1 MTNQTHQA
9 LQSAAANNVR
19 MFDVNKGKY
28 SANERAYLQGLHD
41 IATKGRVK
49 YSRPGQATLSLSGT
63 QQRFDLTGGKIP
75 LLGSKEIFHRS
86 FLIENQWFLSGDD
99 DIKFLKD
106 RNVSIWDSWV
116 LPETAVFEPTEK
128 QTGSDVENYI
138 RCHYP
143 EVFKLLVEYKRN
155 FGIGMLS
162 VKGMKEFLDFMVSN
176 SDAETQLKYGFI
188 PVSPKPADWDERMAD
203 TDIPIQE
210 MASAIRITKSAVVK
224 PMEIPMV
231 RLVSGKIGAGA
242 YGPAWRKWGDVR
254 LRMDRPVGNEHKAL
268 LARGF
273 KSLSEDAL
281 IDDSDP
287 MAWGDFYY
295 RVIDQFADAVKMLR
309 TGADSRRIIVSA
321 WNAAKIDEAALPPCH
336 SFIQFVSYDNF
347 DGGPRDLVC
356 NLFMRSN
363 DAPIG
368 KPFNIAQYAALTHL
382 IAKITNHKAVELV
395 LTVGDDH
402 IYADQIPFLKEQF
415 LRKPINLGDATIE
428 YPEHI
433 KELEDYINLPVE
445 EVEKLVKG
453 YGPENHHGPI
463 RYPVA
468 V

>member
-63 QQRFDLTGGKIP
+63 QQRFDLTDGKIP

-116 LPETAVFEPTEK
+116 IPETAVFAPTEK

-188 PVSPKPADWDERMAD
+188 PVSPKPADWDEQLAGENISIRDMA
-203 TDIPIQE
+203 
-210 MASAIRITKSAVVK
+210 RAVLIVK
-224 PMEIPMV
+224 GPTMQPMIIPMV
-231 RLVSGKIGAGA
+231 KLVSGKIGAGA
-242 YGPAWRKWGDVR
+242 YGPAWRNWEDTRFVKR
-254 LRMDRPVGNEHKAL
+254 TNEQEDEAYLK
-268 LARGF
+268 RGF
-273 KSLSEDAL
+273 CLNG
-281 IDDSDP
+281 DDHHYDV
-287 MAWGDFYY
+287 YK
-295 RVIDQFADAVKMLR
+295 RNIDQFADAVKMLR

-356 NLFMRSN
+356 NLYMR
-363 DAPIG
+363 
-368 KPFNIAQYAALTHL
+368 
-382 IAKITNHKAVELV
+382 
-395 LTVGDDH
+395 
-402 IYADQIPFLKEQF
+402 
-415 LRKPINLGDATIE
+415 
-428 YPEHI
+428 
-433 KELEDYINLPVE
+433 
-445 EVEKLVKG
+445 
-453 YGPENHHGPI
+453 
-463 RYPVA
+463 
-468 V
+468 

>member
-1 MTNQTHQA
+1 MTNRSLQT
-9 LQSAAANNVR
+9 LQSIASSNVSI
-19 MFDVNKGKY
+19 FEVNKGKY
-28 SANERAYLQGLHD
+28 SANEAAYLQGLYD

-63 QQRFDLTGGKIP
+63 QQRFDLTGNKIP

-99 DIKFLKD
+99 NIKFLKD

-116 LPETAVFEPTEK
+116 IPETAVFEPAEK

-143 EVFKLLVEYKRN
+143 EVFKLLVEYKRDK
-155 FGIGMLS
+155 GIGIPSAPQMMEFIS
-162 VKGMKEFLDFMVSN
+162 YANQSREMSAEVTKGVN
-176 SDAETQLKYGFI
+176 NI
-188 PVSPKPADWDERMAD
+188 PC
-203 TDIPIQE
+203 
-210 MASAIRITKSAVVK
+210 
-224 PMEIPMV
+224 V
-231 RLVSGKIGAGA
+231 RLAAGLIGAGA
-242 YGPAWRKWGDVR
+242 YGPAWRNWEDVR
-254 LRMDRPVGNEHKAL
+254 MRMDRPVGNEHKAL

-273 KSLSEDAL
+273 KPVSEDVL
-281 IDDSDP
+281 KDDSDP
-287 MAWGDFYY
+287 MEWGDLYS

-336 SFIQFVSYDNF
+336 SFVQFTSYDNF

-356 NLFMRSN
+356 NLYQRSG
-363 DAPIG
+363 DFPTG
-368 KPFNIAQYAALTHL
+368 GPFNIAQYAALTHL
-382 IAKITNHKAVELV
+382 IAKITNHRAVELV
-395 LTVGDDH
+395 RTCGDDH
-402 IYADQIPFLKEQF
+402 IYADQIPLLREQF
-415 LRKPINLGDATIE
+415 TRTPINLGDATIE

-445 EVEKLVKG
+445 EVEKLIKG

>member
-28 SANERAYLQGLHD
+28 SANERVYLQGLHD

-63 QQRFDLTGGKIP
+63 QQRFDLTDGKIP

-116 LPETAVFEPTEK
+116 IPETAVFAPTEK
-128 QTGSDVENYI
+128 QTGSDVETYM
-138 RCHYP
+138 RCYSP
-143 EVFKLLVEYKRN
+143 TFYKDVFIPWKRN
-155 FGIGMLS
+155 RGLAFPTAIQI
-162 VKGMKEFLDFMVSN
+162 KEFFDKWMEDNRGADFQGELH
-176 SDAETQLKYGFI
+176 AFATR
-188 PVSPKPADWDERMAD
+188 P
-203 TDIPIQE
+203 
-210 MASAIRITKSAVVK
+210 VVK
-224 PMEIPMV
+224 
-231 RLVSGKIGAGA
+231 LVAGKIGAGA
-242 YGPAWRKWGDVR
+242 YGPAWRNWEDTRFVKR
-254 LRMDRPVGNEHKAL
+254 TNEQEDEAYLK
-268 LARGF
+268 RGF
-273 KSLSEDAL
+273 CLNG
-281 IDDSDP
+281 DDHHYDV
-287 MAWGDFYY
+287 YK
-295 RVIDQFADAVKMLR
+295 RNIDQFADAVKMLR

-356 NLFMRSN
+356 NLYQRSG
-363 DAPIG
+363 DLPVG
-368 KPFNIAQYAALTHL
+368 GPFNIAQYAALTHL
-382 IAKITNHKAVELV
+382 IAKITNHRAVELV
-395 LTVGDDH
+395 RTCGDDH

-415 LRKPINLGDATIE
+415 LREPINLGDATIE

>member
-1 MTNQTHQA
+1 MNGQDSQIAYHRNLKEQA
-9 LQSAAANNVR
+9 CANVGA
-19 MFDVNKGKY
+19 FIFNKDKY
-28 SANERAYLQGLHD
+28 TANEAVYLQGLYD

-63 QQRFDLTGGKIP
+63 QQRFDLTDGKIP

-116 LPETAVFEPTEK
+116 IPETAVFEPTEK
-128 QTGSDVENYI
+128 QTGFDAENYI

-143 EVFKLLVEYKRN
+143 EIFKLLVVYKRGK
-155 FGIGMLS
+155 GIGIPTI
-162 VKGMKEFLDFMVSN
+162 KDIKEFTSFCTSRQNEQGIGGVHFGGDQTLQSFM
-176 SDAETQLKYGFI
+176 I
-188 PVSPKPADWDERMAD
+188 P
-203 TDIPIQE
+203 Q
-210 MASAIRITKSAVVK
+210 
-224 PMEIPMV
+224 V

-242 YGPAWRKWGDVR
+242 YGPAWRKWDDVR
-254 LRMDRPVGNEHKAL
+254 IRMDRPVGKEHKAL

-273 KSLSEDAL
+273 EQVSEDAL
-281 IDDSDP
+281 IADSDP
-287 MAWGDFYY
+287 MAWGDLYS
-295 RVIDQFADAVKMLR
+295 RVIDQFGDAIKMLR

-336 SFIQFVSYDNF
+336 SFVQFTSYDNF

-356 NLFMRSN
+356 NLYQRSG
-363 DAPIG
+363 DFPTG
-368 KPFNIAQYAALTHL
+368 GPFNVAQYAALTHL
-382 IAKITNHKAVELV
+382 IAKITNHRAIALV
-395 LTVGDDH
+395 RTCGDDH

-415 LRKPINLGDATIE
+415 ERPPINLGDATIE
-428 YPEHI
+428 YPDHI
-433 KELEDYINLPVE
+433 KELQDYIDLPVT
-445 EVEKLVKG
+445 EVEKLIKN
-453 YGPENHHGPI
+453 YSAENHHPPI

>member
-28 SANERAYLQGLHD
+28 SANERVYLQGLHD

-116 LPETAVFEPTEK
+116 IPETAVFEPTKK
-128 QTGSDVENYI
+128 QTGFDVENYI

-143 EVFKLLVEYKRN
+143 EVFKLLVQYKRDK
-155 FGIGMLS
+155 GIGIPSAPQMMEFIS
-162 VKGMKEFLDFMVSN
+162 YANQSREMSAEVTKGVN
-176 SDAETQLKYGFI
+176 NI
-188 PVSPKPADWDERMAD
+188 PC
-203 TDIPIQE
+203 
-210 MASAIRITKSAVVK
+210 
-224 PMEIPMV
+224 V
-231 RLVSGKIGAGA
+231 RLAAGKIGAGA
-242 YGPAWRKWGDVR
+242 YGPAWRKWEDTRVVPVTEGVKYEARSFDYYDSFFEDEDVYTR
-254 LRMDRPVGNEHKAL
+254 T
-268 LARGF
+268 
-273 KSLSEDAL
+273 
-281 IDDSDP
+281 
-287 MAWGDFYY
+287 
-295 RVIDQFADAVKMLR
+295 IDQFGDAIKMLR

-336 SFIQFVSYDNF
+336 SFVQFTSYDNF

-356 NLFMRSN
+356 NLYQRSG
-363 DAPIG
+363 DFPTG
-368 KPFNIAQYAALTHL
+368 GPFNVAQYAALTHL
-382 IAKITNHKAVELV
+382 IAKITNHRAIALV
-395 LTVGDDH
+395 RTCGDDH

-415 LRKPINLGDATIE
+415 ERPPINLGDATIE
-428 YPEHI
+428 YPDHI
-433 KELEDYINLPVE
+433 KELQDYIDLPVT
-445 EVEKLVKG
+445 EVEKLIKN
-453 YGPENHHGPI
+453 YSAENHHPPI